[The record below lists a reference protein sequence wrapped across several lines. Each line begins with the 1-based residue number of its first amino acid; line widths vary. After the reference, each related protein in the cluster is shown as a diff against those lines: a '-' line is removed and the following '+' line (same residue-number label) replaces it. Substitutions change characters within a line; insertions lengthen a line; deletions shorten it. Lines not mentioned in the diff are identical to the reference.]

1 MNVPILV
8 KNPLHV
14 TSVLSG
20 HPQLE
25 LYEATLNVVTRTQIS
40 TEHSFALNAKKASF
54 RPLI

>member
-14 TSVLSG
+14 TSVPSG

-40 TEHSFALNAKKASF
+40 IEHSFALNAKKASF

>member
-14 TSVLSG
+14 TSVPSG
-20 HPQLE
+20 HQRLE
-25 LYEATLNVVTRTQIS
+25 PYEATSNVVTRTQIY
-40 TEHSFALNAKKASF
+40 TEHLYALNAKKASF